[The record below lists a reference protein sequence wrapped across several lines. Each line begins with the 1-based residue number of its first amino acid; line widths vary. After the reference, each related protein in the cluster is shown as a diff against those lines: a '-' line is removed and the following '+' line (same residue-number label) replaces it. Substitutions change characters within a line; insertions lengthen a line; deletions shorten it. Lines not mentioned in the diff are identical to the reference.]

1 MNMEPLM
8 PQSPFQR
15 SFTPGRRFLILMGL
29 FILCYVFANII
40 GILCLSWIGGLS
52 VFQMQTMDLTDPKV
66 LLAVQVGQ
74 IIGAVFAFIL
84 PVIIYSIITTENRAE
99 ELGLKGKP
107 KAVTLLLAGV
117 LMLCAGPLIN
127 YMTML
132 NGKIPFPD
140 FIIHF
145 QESADKEQEAFLKG
159 QSVATLILNIC
170 MIGIMA
176 AVGEELFF
184 RSAMQK
190 ILIKWTD
197 NAHIGILLTG
207 IIFSAVHFEFLG
219 FFPRMLMGM
228 YLGYLFVWTKS
239 IWIPMFVHFI
249 NNGSAVLFSFLEER
263 KILPVKIDELGS
275 DKSQIGYVMISTV
288 IVVVLLFII
297 YRIENKK
304 TEIITV

>member
-1 MNMEPLM
+1 MNTEPSM
-8 PQSPFQR
+8 PSP
-15 SFTPGRRFLILMGL
+15 SFRKNYTPGSKFLILMGL
-29 FILCYVFANII
+29 FILFYVFANII

-84 PVIIYSIITTENRAE
+84 PVIIYSMITSENKAE
-99 ELGLKGKP
+99 ELGLKEKP
-107 KAVTLLLAGV
+107 KVVTLILGGI
-117 LMLCAGPLIN
+117 LMLCAGPLVN
-127 YMTML
+127 YITML
-132 NGKIPFPD
+132 NGRIPFPD

-170 MIGIMA
+170 MIGILA

-190 ILIKWTD
+190 ILIGLTD
-197 NAHIGILLTG
+197 NVHVGILMTG
-207 IIFSAVHFEFLG
+207 IIFSAVHVEFLG

-239 IWIPMFVHFI
+239 IWVPMFVHFI
-249 NNGSAVLFSFLEER
+249 NNGSAVLFSFLEDR
-263 KILPVKIDELGS
+263 KIIPQKIDELGS

-297 YRIENKK
+297 YRTENKK
-304 TEIITV
+304 TEITA